1 MEKPIEVSDGVWLSF
16 LQVRK
21 AKKAAV
27 TDLAILGIKRECVK
41 AGILLEDAL
50 TICCERGWASF
61 KAEWVKDQRKGH
73 SGGESFYERDQRLK
87 RERWEEM
94 SGRKWPEQPGA
105 IIEMEEDELKTL
117 GLQP

>member
-1 MEKPIEVSDGVWLSF
+1 VDKPVEVSPEVWLSF

-41 AGILLEDAL
+41 AGITLEDAL

-61 KAEWVKDQRKGH
+61 KAEWMRQQRNGS
-73 SGGESFYERDQRLK
+73 SGGESFYERDMRLK
-87 RERWEEM
+87 REEAA
-94 SGRKWPEQPGA
+94 KWGGGFRSSSDPFTIDTEARNVTA
-105 IIEMEEDELKTL
+105 IESD
-117 GLQP
+117 

>member
-1 MEKPIEVSDGVWLSF
+1 MEKPIEVSDGVWMSF
-16 LQVRK
+16 LQVRRE
-21 AKKAAV
+21 KKAAV

-41 AGILLEDAL
+41 AGITLEDAL

-61 KAEWVKDQRKGH
+61 KAEWMREQRKG
-73 SGGESFYERDQRLK
+73 SAGGESFYERDQRLK

-94 SGRKWPEQPGA
+94 TGRKWPTEQGA
-105 IIEMEEDELKTL
+105 IIEMDEAELKAL

>member
-16 LQVRK
+16 LQVRR

-41 AGILLEDAL
+41 AGISLEEAL

-61 KAEWVKDQRKGH
+61 KADWMQQRRNGS
-73 SGGESFYERDQRLK
+73 SGGESFYQRDQRLK
-87 RERWEEM
+87 RQEAA
-94 SGRKWPEQPGA
+94 KWGGA
-105 IIEMEEDELKTL
+105 PANNDFMTIDAEVQHVPAIEGD
-117 GLQP
+117 